1 MTFSGWDRYISTQ
14 PQDVAAGAPTT
25 REISMP
31 VQRSEVTTVNEMIRG
46 DLGHFH
52 FFDARTSHGRGVFS
66 GFLVGTNRML
76 ALATASQSLLRP
88 PLYSSAI

>member
-1 MTFSGWDRYISTQ
+1 
-14 PQDVAAGAPTT
+14 
-25 REISMP
+25 MP

-76 ALATASQSLLRP
+76 ALATASQNRFCVRLFILLPFDVGLNVSRWHQSHGMAKRLQLSWP
-88 PLYSSAI
+88 HG